1 MEESKNIG
9 EITLG
14 YGSDSARKVV
24 ITDMVRCEFA
34 DHRLVTVAH
43 TDEDA
48 YLLSVENPQSTGR
61 ASQTN
66 MYLTEGSAAA
76 LFYTCIL
83 YLEHN
88 GIDVNELFKKYI
100 LDDQEIKYEFS
111 PKD

>member
-1 MEESKNIG
+1 MEEKKNIG
-9 EITLG
+9 EVTLG
-14 YGSDSARKVV
+14 YGDGPLRKIG
-24 ITDMVRCEFA
+24 ITDMVRCEFS

-43 TDEDA
+43 TEEDA
-48 YLLSVENPQSTGR
+48 YLLSVENLQSSGR
-61 ASQTN
+61 ATQTN

-76 LFYTCIL
+76 LFYTYIL

>member
-66 MYLTEGSAAA
+66 MYLTEEAQL
-76 LFYTCIL
+76 LFFIL
-83 YLEHN
+83 TS
-88 GIDVNELFKKYI
+88 YI
-100 LDDQEIKYEFS
+100 WNITE
-111 PKD
+111 

>member
-14 YGSDSARKVV
+14 FDNESARKVV
-24 ITDMVRCEFA
+24 ITDMVRCEFE

-48 YLLSVENPQSTGR
+48 YLLSVENPQSSGR
-61 ASQTN
+61 ATQSN
-66 MYLTEGSAAA
+66 MYLTEGSAVA
-76 LFYTCIL
+76 LLYTYIL

-88 GIDVNELFKKYI
+88 GIDANELFKKYR
-100 LDDQEIKYEFS
+100 LDDQEVKYEFS

>member
-34 DHRLVTVAH
+34 DHRLVTGAH

-76 LFYTCIL
+76 LFYTYIL

>member
-24 ITDMVRCEFA
+24 ISDMVRCDFA

-48 YLLSVENPQSTGR
+48 YLLSLENPQSTRR

-66 MYLTEGSAAA
+66 M
-76 LFYTCIL
+76 
-83 YLEHN
+83 
-88 GIDVNELFKKYI
+88 
-100 LDDQEIKYEFS
+100 
-111 PKD
+111 

>member
-43 TDEDA
+43 TDED
-48 YLLSVENPQSTGR
+48 VIGR
-61 ASQTN
+61 KS
-66 MYLTEGSAAA
+66 S
-76 LFYTCIL
+76 
-83 YLEHN
+83 
-88 GIDVNELFKKYI
+88 KYRPC
-100 LDDQEIKYEFS
+100 F
-111 PKD
+111 PN